1 MFRHK
6 INQLTKQKN
15 CQRFSKIK
23 RGAIQ
28 CCCTTFNFTHL
39 SQANIFQTQF
49 DTYSPWTYLHLF
61 RNFALQITDMGA
73 TYSESEKNY
82 LERIGNQI
90 RELRIEADL
99 SQEKLAFACDLD
111 RTYIGSV
118 ERGERNISIINLRK
132 IAKALKTKVSIL
144 LNIEE

>member
-1 MFRHK
+1 MD
-6 INQLTKQKN
+6 L
-15 CQRFSKIK
+15 
-23 RGAIQ
+23 
-28 CCCTTFNFTHL
+28 FTSISEL
-39 SQANIFQTQF
+39 CSQIVK
-49 DTYSPWTYLHLF
+49 
-61 RNFALQITDMGA
+61 MGA
-73 TYSESEKNY
+73 TYSESEKTY

-118 ERGERNISIINLRK
+118 ERGERNISVINLRK
-132 IAKALKTKVSIL
+132 IAKALKTKVPIL